1 MDLLRSVTCGDLIPA
16 VAVAVAITP
25 VAMSVLMQRHVIA
38 GLIMQAVKG

>member
-1 MDLLRSVTCGDLIPA
+1 MDLPRFIIRSDLIFA
-16 VAVAVAITP
+16 ATVAVDALP

>member
-1 MDLLRSVTCGDLIPA
+1 MDLPRSVIRSDPVLVA
-16 VAVAVAITP
+16 RVAVSVPP